1 MQPNSRRR
9 VYGAEFKAQV
19 LAECQQPGV
28 SVAAVALSHGL
39 NVNLVRKWLVGRGL
53 KRAGLTAPRTVMR
66 PMPGEPASA
75 APPAQPLQ
83 FLPLELAST
92 SAAQR
97 TAASCDQALS
107 ATDPAIRVEL
117 HRGGTQLTVRWPAS
131 HADAC
136 AAWLR
141 ELAIAASK
149 P

>member
-1 MQPNSRRR
+1 
-9 VYGAEFKAQV
+9 
-19 LAECQQPGV
+19 
-28 SVAAVALSHGL
+28 
-39 NVNLVRKWLVGRGL
+39 
-53 KRAGLTAPRTVMR
+53 MR

-131 HADAC
+131 HAGAC